1 MKAISRKLPV
11 LLSLLLIWAMASG
24 FEGIEDLDVETTAGI
39 ESVMDDLTGED
50 FEKLQIEEEWEEK
63 VLANVED
70 YVTVR
75 SEPNAESTALGRMF
89 KGDGGEVVERLE
101 GWTRVQSGNVNG
113 YVNND
118 YLLFGYEAYEQAQEE
133 VTLTATSLTG
143 GLRIR
148 SEASTEAKILKNVGE
163 GTKLDV
169 VEGEETEG
177 AEWIHIQYAEEKT
190 GYVSAEYVSV
200 EFELGEA
207 MTMDEIKKKEAEEKR
222 EKLKQQLDAIKA
234 NGNEV
239 TLLAALIQAE
249 GEGETN

>member
-148 SEASTEAKILKNVGE
+148 DRKS
-163 GTKLDV
+163 V
-169 VEGEETEG
+169 V
-177 AEWIHIQYAEEKT
+177 
-190 GYVSAEYVSV
+190 
-200 EFELGEA
+200 
-207 MTMDEIKKKEAEEKR
+207 
-222 EKLKQQLDAIKA
+222 
-234 NGNEV
+234 
-239 TLLAALIQAE
+239 
-249 GEGETN
+249 